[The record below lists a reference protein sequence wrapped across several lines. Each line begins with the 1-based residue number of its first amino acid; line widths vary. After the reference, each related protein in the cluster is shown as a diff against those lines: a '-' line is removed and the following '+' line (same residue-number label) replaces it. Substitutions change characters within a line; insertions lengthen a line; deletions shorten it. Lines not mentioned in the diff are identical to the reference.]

1 MKTKKTILNIL
12 TDVVPLIILAILGV
26 YKVKLFLMVLGS
38 ETLGLYQLFNNIM
51 VYVAI
56 VDGGLSSALLFSLYK
71 PNSDNDK
78 KKFNE
83 LLSGGLKTFSKIGM
97 YVFGIAA
104 LISLFIIFLIKD
116 SPFTY
121 WYIVLT
127 FILFSLSN
135 VIEYFFVPYN
145 ALLEVKEKKYIYN
158 IINQVAQI
166 MISITEIILL
176 LKHIPFVYILLS
188 HSVIKIISKIIEV
201 YVCKKEFPSVNF
213 KEDRKDY
220 SFKKY
225 LGSLMV
231 HKVNGLIGSNV
242 DSLIISS
249 VMGLNSVAIYSAYS
263 YIVLTLKKMLG
274 KLSSSMTAI
283 IGNGL
288 QKEKDKMYELYNE
301 YNSALFFIAIIVCVP
316 LLFAINDFIRIFY
329 NGEIMTSTLLAIS
342 FSLLLFVYI
351 IRLSTSLF
359 VDAGGLYKETKVSSI
374 FDTILNLSLSII
386 LVFILGIPGVVIATI
401 ISTIISE
408 YVIKT
413 IIVYRNIFK
422 MKAITYFINNI
433 KFFIIFIIDIIINY
447 FVVNMFTI
455 NSLLIWL
462 VFFTCLTIINLVLI
476 LIVFSL
482 LKETKFYSR
491 FLSIIKSK

>member
-12 TDVVPLIILAILGV
+12 TDVIPLVIIAILGV
-26 YKVKLFLMVLGS
+26 YKVKLFLQVLGS

-71 PNSDNDK
+71 PNSENDK

-83 LLSGGLKTFSKIGM
+83 LLSGGLRTFSKIGM

-127 FILFSLSN
+127 FILFSLSS

-145 ALLEVKEKKYIYN
+145 TLLEVKEKKYIYN
-158 IINQVAQI
+158 IINQFGQI
-166 MISITEIILL
+166 MISVIEIILL
-176 LKHIPFVYILLS
+176 LSHIPFVYILLS
-188 HSVIKIISKIIEV
+188 HSVVKIITKIIEV
-201 YVCKKEFPSVNF
+201 YVCKKVFPDVSAH
-213 KEDRKDY
+213 EERKDY

-225 LGSLMV
+225 LKSLMV

-263 YIVLTLKKMLG
+263 YIITTLKKILG

-288 QKEKDKMYELYNE
+288 YKEKNRMYELYIE
-301 YNSALFFIAIIVCVP
+301 YNGALFFIAIVICVP
-316 LLFAINDFIRIFY
+316 LMFAINSFIRIFY
-329 NGEIMTSTLLAIS
+329 NGEIMTTNLLAIS

-359 VDAGGLYKETKVSSI
+359 VDAGGLYKETKTSSI
-374 FDTILNLSLSII
+374 IDTIVNLVLSII
-386 LVFILGIPGVVIATI
+386 LVFILGIPGVIIATI

-408 YVIKT
+408 YILKT
-413 IIVYRNIFK
+413 IIVHKNIFNK
-422 MKAITYFINNI
+422 STKKYFVSNI
-433 KFFIIFIIDIIINY
+433 KFYLIFIIDLLINY
-447 FVVNMFTI
+447 YIVSMFTI
-455 NSLLIWL
+455 NTLWYWLLIFSSL
-462 VFFTCLTIINLVLI
+462 TLINFIVILFVFKLIN
-476 LIVFSL
+476 
-482 LKETKFYSR
+482 ETKFYSR